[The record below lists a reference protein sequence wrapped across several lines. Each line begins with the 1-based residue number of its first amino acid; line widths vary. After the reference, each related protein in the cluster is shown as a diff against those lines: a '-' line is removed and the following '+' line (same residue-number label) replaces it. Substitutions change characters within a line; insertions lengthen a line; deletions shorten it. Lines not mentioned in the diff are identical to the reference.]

1 MLCVDDNN
9 EQANE
14 IEQTNNR
21 KTTNLPQRKTRT
33 GLPAKKSTAKTI
45 GKGNIPVRTV
55 EQDMM
60 VNPEYYDDLEDNSDN
75 DDVVVDDVDPNRP
88 PMGTGV
94 TSIYSLLILF
104 FPNCRNYTIS

>member
-9 EQANE
+9 EQGNE
-14 IEQTNNR
+14 IEQANNS
-21 KTTNLPQRKTRT
+21 KTTNSSQRNTVKK
-33 GLPAKKSTAKTI
+33 GIPAKKSTAKTI

-75 DDVVVDDVDPNRP
+75 DDAVVDDFDLNGP

-94 TSIYSLLILF
+94 TSIYSLLNLAF
-104 FPNCRNYTIS
+104 S

>member
-1 MLCVDDNN
+1 MSHVDNNN

-14 IEQTNNR
+14 TDQTNNKRNTYSPPR
-21 KTTNLPQRKTRT
+21 KTI
-33 GLPAKKSTAKTI
+33 KKSLPTKKKTPSTI

-60 VNPEYYDDLEDNSDN
+60 ANPEYYDDLEDNSDN
-75 DDVVVDDVDPNRP
+75 DDSLVDDVEPNGP

-94 TSIYSLLILF
+94 TSI
-104 FPNCRNYTIS
+104 